1 MLERIKVWKNKNYG
15 SFYCIVGCSTGRMW
29 KCRINKCISYG
40 NKWGDNGNAAGDG
53 EGNTETVWERK
64 SSWLFSIWWINQKIA
79 NGLNNKFTDDD
90 YANLDVLFAIKANY
104 SDYETYGYIKK
115 DLDGDGN
122 DELLLGSTINE
133 SGEIVIYDIF
143 TIKDSKPKHVVSD
156 SERARYYLCKDGMV
170 AMEGSGGAAYSN
182 WTYYEYKNGELKVK
196 ETVFTDDSIPGQT
209 YYYSKDSEPAAASS
223 DAISEAD
230 AKKII
235 NKYTYEKIQYNAF
248 K

>member
-1 MLERIKVWKNKNYG
+1 MKKTRIMGAFIALSAVALAGCG
-15 SFYCIVGCSTGRMW
+15 SAEST
-29 KCRINKCISYG
+29 NVSAT
-40 NKWGDNGNAAGDG
+40 AASEVTTATQQVPEKATQKQFESTKAVDYSAYD
-53 EGNTETVWERK
+53 ELIK
-64 SSWLFSIWWINQKIA
+64 KIA
-79 NGLNNKFTDDD
+79 NGLNTKFTDDD
-90 YANLDVLFAIKANY
+90 YANLDVSFAIKANY

-115 DLDGDGN
+115 DLDGDGI
-122 DELLLGSTINE
+122 DELLLGSTIKE
-133 SGEIVIYDIF
+133 SGETVIYDIF
-143 TIKDSKPKHVVSD
+143 TIKDSKLKHVVSG
-156 SERARYYLCKDGMV
+156 SERARYYLCKDGTV

-209 YYYSKDSEPAAASS
+209 YYYSKDSEPVAASS

-235 NKYTYEKIQYNAF
+235 NKYTYEKVQYNAF